1 MVSAPVSSPPS
12 PLAIK
17 AELVG
22 LLGSKGR
29 PYWKVLSDF
38 LKAKI
43 SRIEFEELVTEWI
56 NTTRLVNL
64 HNSLLSALLY
74 SASASL
80 NPESSD
86 HVNGGPKPR
95 SRRRLLAHEKDVE
108 VPRLRR
114 WAVDIGRQERERIRS
129 TVGAAAR
136 GGGRG
141 KRGDVAATPGLRSE
155 IRSERGVRLMKER
168 GNPPGTHLAIP
179 LCEATRMLP
188 TQQNLFDRMSL
199 IASQHDMTSSKTAVA
214 LLMTSLDAHLK
225 HLSGRA
231 LDLSTPSSSK
241 GSLFNTQRADAVGST
256 VTGAAVEAV
265 LTLAPFEVPGSS
277 ASTLQLGD
285 HGFTKLPESSDNGKE
300 DDMMIIDNS
309 PPKPSSMMLMNGAF
323 GMRRAD
329 SGGTGTG
336 SAELWKKIMG
346 GDATGAP
353 STSNGASTDVV
364 KARALVTGTA

>member
-1 MVSAPVSSPPS
+1 MVSAFLSSPS

-29 PYWKVLSDF
+29 QYWRVLSEF

-43 SRIEFEELVTEWI
+43 SRTEFEELVTEWI
-56 NTTRLVNL
+56 NTARLVNL
-64 HNSLLSALLY
+64 HNSLLTALIY
-74 SASASL
+74 SASAPLNSELSL
-80 NPESSD
+80 D
-86 HVNGGPKPR
+86 HINGGPKPR

-114 WAVDIGRQERERIRS
+114 WAVDMGRQERERIRS
-129 TVGAAAR
+129 TASAASRNGVGA
-136 GGGRG
+136 GRG
-141 KRGDVAATPGLRSE
+141 KRGDAAATHGLRSE

-179 LCEATRMLP
+179 LCESTRMLP

-231 LDLSTPSSSK
+231 LDLSTPASSRGNAFS
-241 GSLFNTQRADAVGST
+241 TQRLDMVGST

-285 HGFTKLPESSDNGKE
+285 HGFSKLHESKDSNHEKDE
-300 DDMMIIDNS
+300 DDFSSQMMIDNPS
-309 PPKPSSMMLMNGAF
+309 PKPSSAMLLNGSF
-323 GMRRAD
+323 GLRRPD
-329 SGGTGTG
+329 SGTTG
-336 SAELWKKIMG
+336 SAELWKKLMSQ
-346 GDATGAP
+346 DASSS
-353 STSNGASTDVV
+353 STEVV
-364 KARALVTGTA
+364 KSRALVTGTA

>member
-1 MVSAPVSSPPS
+1 
-12 PLAIK
+12 
-17 AELVG
+17 
-22 LLGSKGR
+22 
-29 PYWKVLSDF
+29 
-38 LKAKI
+38 
-43 SRIEFEELVTEWI
+43 
-56 NTTRLVNL
+56 NL
-64 HNSLLSALLY
+64 HNSLLSALIY

-80 NPESSD
+80 NLESLD
-86 HVNGGPKPR
+86 VNGGPKPR

-114 WAVDIGRQERERIRS
+114 WAVDLGRQERERIRN

-179 LCEATRMLP
+179 LCEITRVLP

-231 LDLSTPSSSK
+231 LDLSTPGSSK
-241 GSLFNTQRADAVGST
+241 GSLFSVQRGDAVGST
-256 VTGAAVEAV
+256 ATGAAVEAV

-285 HGFTKLPESSDNGKE
+285 HGFTKLPESSDNDKDE
-300 DDMMIIDNS
+300 DDYSSDMMIVDKTS
-309 PPKPSSMMLMNGAF
+309 PKPSTMMLLNGPF
-323 GMRRAD
+323 GMRRPDA
-329 SGGTGTG
+329 GGTGTG
-336 SAELWKKIMG
+336 SAELWKKLMG
-346 GDATGAP
+346 GDATGA
-353 STSNGASTDVV
+353 STSNGAPGDVV
-364 KARALVTGTA
+364 KARTLVTGAA

>member
-1 MVSAPVSSPPS
+1 MVSAFVSSPS
-12 PLAIK
+12 PPQAIK

-22 LLGSKGR
+22 LLGNKGR
-29 PYWKVLSDF
+29 PYWQTLSDF

-43 SRIEFEELVTEWI
+43 SRSEFEEFVTEWI
-56 NTTRLVNL
+56 NTPKLVNL
-64 HNSLLSALLY
+64 HNSLITSLIYA
-74 SASASL
+74 ASASL
-80 NPESSD
+80 GPESMD

-95 SRRRLLAHEKDVE
+95 SRRKLLAHEKDVE

-114 WAVDIGRQERERIRS
+114 WAVDVGRQERDRIRS
-129 TVGAAAR
+129 TIGAAAR

-179 LCEATRMLP
+179 LCESTRLLP

-231 LDLSTPSSSK
+231 LDLSKPNSSK
-241 GSLFNTQRADAVGST
+241 GGLFNSQRVDTVGNT
-256 VTGAAVEAV
+256 VTGAAAEAV

-285 HGFTKLPESSDNGKE
+285 HGFTKPPEPSDNDKDE
-300 DDMMIIDNS
+300 DDIMTS
-309 PPKPSSMMLMNGAF
+309 PKSTNTIATF
-323 GMRRAD
+323 GMRRPEP
-329 SGGTGTG
+329 GGNGTG
-336 SAELWKKIMG
+336 SSEVWRKMMG
-346 GDATGAP
+346 DNGL
-353 STSNGASTDVV
+353 GASSSGNPGSSDTM
-364 KARALVTGTA
+364 KTRALVTGTA

>member
-1 MVSAPVSSPPS
+1 MVSAPASAPSS
-12 PLAIK
+12 PLAVK
-17 AELVG
+17 AELVA
-22 LLGSKGR
+22 LLGPKCRS
-29 PYWKVLSDF
+29 YWKVLSDF

-64 HNSLLSALLY
+64 HNSLLSALIY

-80 NPESSD
+80 NLESLD
-86 HVNGGPKPR
+86 VNGGPKPR

-114 WAVDIGRQERERIRS
+114 WAVDLGRQERERIRN

-179 LCEATRMLP
+179 LCEITRVLP

-231 LDLSTPSSSK
+231 LDLSTPGSSK
-241 GSLFNTQRADAVGST
+241 GSLFSVQRGDAVGST
-256 VTGAAVEAV
+256 ATGAAVEAV

-285 HGFTKLPESSDNGKE
+285 HGFTKLPESSDNDKDE
-300 DDMMIIDNS
+300 DDYSSDMMI
-309 PPKPSSMMLMNGAF
+309 
-323 GMRRAD
+323 
-329 SGGTGTG
+329 
-336 SAELWKKIMG
+336 
-346 GDATGAP
+346 
-353 STSNGASTDVV
+353 
-364 KARALVTGTA
+364 